1 MCADDT
7 TLCYNIDSISEEDL
21 LLPIGCKKLSFKV
34 NKKKYKIFHKN
45 RKNAL
50 YPDLTITLLNTIE
63 DI

>member
-21 LLPIGCKKLSFKV
+21 LLLIGCNKLSFKV
-34 NKKKYKIFHKN
+34 NKKEYKIFH
-45 RKNAL
+45 KNAL